1 MHCRFCQT
9 PLEHLFVSLGSSP
22 LSNAFLRAEDLH
34 KMEPYYPLDAY
45 VCENCLLVQLDEFE
59 KPSDIFDSNYA
70 YFSSYSESWLKH
82 CRQYVDM
89 AVKRFELNE
98 RSSVVEIASN
108 DGYLLQYFK
117 NYNIPVLGIEPA
129 ANTAAVALAKGI
141 PTEVAFFDVSYARKM
156 RQEGR
161 QADLIIGNNV
171 LAHNP
176 DINNFVGGLKPA
188 LKTGGVITME
198 FPHLVRLMEEI
209 QFDTIYHEHFSYFSF
224 LTVERIFRSHGLV
237 IFDVEELPTHG
248 GSLRIYAGH
257 PEDPGR
263 SSSTRV
269 EELRTRERESG
280 YGEVCHYLSF
290 SQRVQSVKR
299 ELLQCLIEVKKAGK
313 KIVGYGAPA
322 KGNTLLNYCGIRT
335 DFLDYTVDRSPHK
348 QNCYLPGSHIPVK
361 HPDRLREDRPD
372 YVLILPWNIKE
383 EIVEQVKFIREW
395 GGRFI
400 IPIPHVEIL

>member
-1 MHCRFCQT
+1 MNCRFCET
-9 PLEHLFVSLGSSP
+9 PLRVLFVSLGSSP
-22 LSNAFLRAEDLH
+22 LSNAFLRADDLH
-34 KMEPYYPLDAY
+34 KMEPYYPLDVY
-45 VCENCLLVQLDEFE
+45 VCEKCLLVQLDEFE
-59 KPSDIFDSNYA
+59 KPTKIFNSEYA

-89 AVKRFELNE
+89 AVKRFGLNE
-98 RSSVVEIASN
+98 GSSVVEIASN

-117 NYNIPVLGIEPA
+117 EYHVPVFGIEPA
-129 ANTAAVALAKGI
+129 ENTAAVALANGI
-141 PTEVAFFDVSYARKM
+141 PTEVAFFDRMYGQKM
-156 RQEGR
+156 QREGR

-176 DINNFVGGLKPA
+176 NLNDFVGGLKPA
-188 LKTGGVITME
+188 LKAGGTITME
-198 FPHLVRLMEEI
+198 FPHLVRLVEEI
-209 QFDTIYHEHFSYFSF
+209 QFDTIYHEHFSYFS
-224 LTVERIFRSHGLV
+224 LLSVEKIFRGHGLV
-237 IFDVEELPTHG
+237 IYDVEELPTHG

-257 PEDPGR
+257 PEDSGR
-263 SSSTRV
+263 ALSARV
-269 EELRTRERESG
+269 NELRTREMEKGFGDARQ
-280 YGEVCHYLSF
+280 YLAF
-290 SQRVQSVKR
+290 HRRVQSVKR
-299 ELLQCLIEVKKAGK
+299 DLLQCLIALKKEGK

-361 HPDRLREDRPD
+361 HPDRIREDKPE

-383 EIVEQVKFIREW
+383 EIIEQMGDIRQW

-400 IPIPHVEIL
+400 IPIPHVQIL